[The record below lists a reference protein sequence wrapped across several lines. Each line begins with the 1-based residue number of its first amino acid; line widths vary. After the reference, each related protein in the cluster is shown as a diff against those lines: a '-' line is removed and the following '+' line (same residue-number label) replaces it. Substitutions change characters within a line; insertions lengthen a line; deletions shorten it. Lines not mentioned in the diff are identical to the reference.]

1 MPSDANT
8 KPRFG
13 SLEVNGA
20 DLAYIEAG
28 RGELVLFVHGSL
40 GSLSDFNDQLDAFS
54 EHYRVVAYSRRFHP
68 PNAVDGLDTIY
79 AAERHARDLETV
91 IRNLEERSA
100 HIIGS
105 SYGAYIALILALRR
119 PATVRSLVLAE
130 PPILPLLQLSPLG
143 VRLSK
148 EFFQTAIVPSRTGF
162 ENGDAEEGVRKFVDG
177 IIGRPGSFDA
187 IPDEARGRLLE
198 AAPELR
204 LEFCTD
210 SSRYMPDLD
219 LGKLRTLPTPT
230 LLLQGEHSP
239 RLFKL
244 ILNELERTLP
254 NNERVI
260 IPRTGH
266 SLHLGNPAHFNRIV
280 LRFLERARSSSP
292 QE

>member
-20 DLAYIEAG
+20 DLAYTEAG

-40 GSLSDFNDQLDAFS
+40 GSLSDFHDQLEEFS
-54 EHYRVVAYSRRFHP
+54 GHYRVVAYSRRFHP

-100 HIIGS
+100 HIVGS

-119 PATVRSLVLAE
+119 PASVRSLILAE
-130 PPILPLLQLSPLG
+130 PPILPFLKLSPLG
-143 VRLSK
+143 VRLSE
-148 EFFQTAIVPSRTGF
+148 EFFRTAITPSREGF
-162 ENGDAEEGVRKFVDG
+162 EKGDATEGVRKFVDG
-177 IIGRPGSFDA
+177 IMGQPGSFDA

-210 SSRYMPDLD
+210 PSRYMPDLD
-219 LGKLRTLPTPT
+219 LEKLRTLPTPT
-230 LLLQGEHSP
+230 LLLQGERSP
-239 RLFKL
+239 RFFNL

-254 NNERVI
+254 NNERII

-266 SLHLGNPAHFNRIV
+266 SLHLGNPAHFNRVV
-280 LRFLERARSSSP
+280 LRFLERTRSSPP

>member
-1 MPSDANT
+1 MPSDAST

-20 DLAYIEAG
+20 DLAYVEAG

-40 GSLSDFNDQLDAFS
+40 GSLSDFTDQLDPFS
-54 EHYRVVAYSRRFHP
+54 EQYRVVAYSRRFHP

-100 HIIGS
+100 HIVGS
-105 SYGAYIALILALRR
+105 SYGAYIGLILALRR
-119 PATVRSLVLAE
+119 PASVRSLVMAE

-143 VRLSK
+143 VKLSQ
-148 EFFQTAIVPSRTGF
+148 EFFDSAIVPSRAGF
-162 ENGDAEEGVRKFVDG
+162 ENGDAEEGVRSFVDG
-177 IIGRPGSFDA
+177 IIGHPGGFDA
-187 IPDEARGRLLE
+187 IPDEPRARLLE

-204 LEFCTD
+204 LEFSTD

-219 LGKLRTLPTPT
+219 LEKLRTLPTPT
-230 LLLQGEHSP
+230 LLLQGERSP
-239 RLFKL
+239 RLFSL
-244 ILNELERTLP
+244 ILNELERTIP

-260 IPRTGH
+260 IPRAGH

-280 LRFLERARSSSP
+280 LRFLERACSSSP
-292 QE
+292 EE